1 MVPRNSHGMMYCEN
15 FSHAGVSLVIVSN
28 GKAVTEI
35 FRGSTPEELPDSIT
49 TEASCQLKEYFGK
62 CRKSF
67 DFPIELSCTPGATPF
82 RLRVWEALRG
92 ITYGETVTYGELASA
107 VGCVGGARAV
117 GGAVGANPILIAVP
131 CHRVVAKDN
140 IGGFSAGLD
149 LKRLLLE
156 IEGIKY

>member
-82 RLRVWEALRG
+82 RLRVWEALCG
-92 ITYGETVTYGELASA
+92 IPYGETVTYGELASA

-131 CHRVVAKDN
+131 CHRVVAKGG
-140 IGGFSAGLD
+140 IGGFSAGGD
-149 LKRLLLE
+149 LKQVLLQN
-156 IEGIKY
+156 EGIHI